1 MSSISIGRSL
11 STLDGSRWYAYSS
24 PLVGDVGLPATVTLI
39 DIPSSGLRNSF
50 IKVKP
55 FFGQPV
61 STAANQALG
70 ISILIDETEVFNSI
84 YSNNSTTKPNSD
96 VIELFIPRSST
107 IKVLS
112 LNKAANNT
120 QVRGCNILG
129 WYV

>member
-39 DIPSSGLRNSF
+39 DIPSSGLRN
-50 IKVKP
+50 
-55 FFGQPV
+55 
-61 STAANQALG
+61 NEALG
-70 ISILIDETEVFNSI
+70 ISILIDETEVFNTV
-84 YSNNSTTKPNSD
+84 YSNNETTKPNSD
-96 VIELFIPRSST
+96 EIEFFIPRSST
-107 IKVLS
+107 VKVLS
-112 LNKAANNT
+112 LNTAANNT

>member
-96 VIELFIPRSST
+96 EIEFFIPRSST
-107 IKVLS
+107 VKVLS
-112 LNKAANNT
+112 LNTAANNT